1 MSRKIGLVMLV
12 GASIVVLAG
21 MIASAAERSNQ
32 SAVGTWK
39 LDVAKSS
46 YGNMPAPR
54 FEQLVITSDDL
65 DALKWSMV
73 GTEGHGK
80 TYASA
85 YDGPIDGK
93 DHPMKSSES
102 ATMIAYTRTA
112 SGGLRWVVKDQGG
125 TVVETATRSLS
136 PDGKTMTI
144 KGTANV
150 SGGGATFVSVFQKEK

>member
-1 MSRKIGLVMLV
+1 MGRKIRLAMLM
-12 GASIVVLAG
+12 GACIVVFGG

-46 YGNMPAPR
+46 YGNMAAPS
-54 FEQLVITSDDL
+54 FEQLVITSDDV
-65 DALKWSMV
+65 DAYKWSMV
-73 GTEGHGK
+73 GTEGHGH
-80 TYASA
+80 TYASS

-93 DHPMKSSES
+93 DHPIKSSEA

-112 SGGLRWVVKDQGG
+112 SGSVRWVVKDNAG
-125 TVVETATRSLS
+125 TTVETATRSLS

-144 KGTANV
+144 KGTATF
-150 SGGGATFVSVFQKEK
+150 SGGANFVSVFDKVK